1 MTGTREAPGP
11 KGHWFWGSLRERRG
25 ESLGFLVRM
34 HREYGDV
41 VQWRMGPVNRVLS
54 LVNPEHVRHVLVE
67 NVGRYSKGSGARRL
81 STMLGNGLLTS
92 EGPFWMRQRRLA
104 QPAFHRERLMRMV
117 GMMGEE
123 VERMVERWRARPDT
137 SAPVEMADEMARTTL
152 SIASR
157 ALFSTQVLREADRVL
172 PSLTVGQQVV
182 NERVLSLF
190 PLPLSLPTPGN
201 RAFLRAR
208 QTLDSV
214 VFDIIARRRRGETQG
229 QDLLAM
235 LMEAQDAETG
245 ERMTDAQLRDELMTL
260 FIAGYETTAN
270 ALTWAWYLL
279 SQHPEVE
286 QRARGEVAQVLG
298 ARAPE
303 PEDIP
308 KLRYLAQVLEESMR
322 LYPPAWVMV
331 RQARE
336 EDVLDG
342 IRIPADPRL
351 IVAVSPYVIHRQ
363 PRFWPEPERFDPER
377 FSPERVA
384 ERPKLAY
391 LPFGAGQRHCIGSHF
406 AMMEM
411 VLVLAG
417 VLRRFRPRLMP
428 GRSVELEPL
437 VALRPKGGLPMLLEP
452 VRATG

>member
-1 MTGTREAPGP
+1 
-11 KGHWFWGSLRERRG
+11 
-25 ESLGFLVRM
+25 V
-34 HREYGDV
+34 
-41 VQWRMGPVNRVLS
+41 
-54 LVNPEHVRHVLVE
+54 
-67 NVGRYSKGSGARRL
+67 
-81 STMLGNGLLTS
+81 
-92 EGPFWMRQRRLA
+92 
-104 QPAFHRERLMRMV
+104 
-117 GMMGEE
+117 
-123 VERMVERWRARPDT
+123 
-137 SAPVEMADEMARTTL
+137 
-152 SIASR
+152 
-157 ALFSTQVLREADRVL
+157 
-172 PSLTVGQQVV
+172 
-182 NERVLSLF
+182 
-190 PLPLSLPTPGN
+190 PTPGN

-298 ARAPE
+298 ERAPG

-308 KLRYLAQVLEESMR
+308 RLRYLSQVLEESMR

-377 FSPERVA
+377 FSPERA
-384 ERPKLAY
+384 ADRPKLAY

-417 VLRRFRPRLMP
+417 VLRRFRPRLVP

-452 VRATG
+452 VSATG